1 MTSSYK
7 NFSDN
12 NLMELIVKR
21 DTLAFSEIYDRYN
34 GLMINYFYKMLWQ
47 DREKAEDFMQD
58 LFTKII
64 EKPKLYDT
72 SRNFKT
78 WLFSVANN
86 MCKNE
91 YRKQAVRANTT
102 NSIED
107 GVQVKDENIGA
118 MEQTDN
124 NTFNKKLHEELDRLD
139 EKQKS
144 TFIMRYFDDMPI
156 KEIAEALDC
165 SEGTVKSRLFYTL
178 KKLAVSL
185 KEFSPQFIQILLA
198 FFYINPN

>member
-1 MTSSYK
+1 MISYK
-7 NFSDN
+7 TLTDN
-12 NLMELIVKR
+12 ELMELIIKR
-21 DTLAFSEIYDRYN
+21 NILAFSEIYDRYN
-34 GLMINYFYKMLWQ
+34 KLMINYFYKMLWQ

-64 EKPKLYDT
+64 EKPKYYDT

-91 YRKQAVRANTT
+91 YRKQAVRSNTT
-102 NSIED
+102 NNIDKE
-107 GVQVKDENIGA
+107 VQVKDNSINA
-118 MEQTDN
+118 MQQTDN
-124 NTFNKKLHEELDRLD
+124 NTFNAKLKEELDRLD

-165 SEGTVKSRLFYTL
+165 SEGTIKSRLFYTL

-185 KEFSPQFIQILLA
+185 KDFSPQFVQILIAL
-198 FFYINPN
+198 FVLNK

>member
-12 NLMELIVKR
+12 KLMELIVKR
-21 DTLAFSEIYDRYN
+21 DALAFSEIYDRYN

-91 YRKQAVRANTT
+91 YRKQAVRANTA
-102 NSIED
+102 NNIED

-156 KEIAEALDC
+156 REIAEALDC

-198 FFYINPN
+198 LFVLNR